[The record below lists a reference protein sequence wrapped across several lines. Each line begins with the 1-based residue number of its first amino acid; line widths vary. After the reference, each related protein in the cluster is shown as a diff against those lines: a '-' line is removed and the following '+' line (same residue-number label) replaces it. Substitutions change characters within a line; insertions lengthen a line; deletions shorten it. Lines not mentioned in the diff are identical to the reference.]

1 MPSDQIGRRLRL
13 LLNANPEG
21 TRSFGTHKLHLPCPA
36 LMFWLPK
43 LLKAATFSV
52 AVTRRARSLER
63 FLEEL
68 SISQPRDSRG
78 VQGGREEERRL
89 TQITP
94 LVPAQAAMP
103 SGRLPGL
110 LRNRWPAVPCWP
122 LWSVTESERKGDG
135 QSPSR
140 ESVQVQTCTELQSDK
155 VQLPLLRTFKMPE
168 GPSRPVSSCLGFP
181 DAKFPGKTLREPG
194 GCRRQ
199 PEKVSK
205 EGNTIVL

>member
-1 MPSDQIGRRLRL
+1 MAPLWRWQPQEAIMPSDQIGRRLRL

-36 LMFWLPK
+36 LTVWLPK

-68 SISQPRDSRG
+68 SISQLRDSRG
-78 VQGGREEERRL
+78 VQGGREEERRF
-89 TQITP
+89 TDAP

-103 SGRLPGL
+103 SGRLPGP

-135 QSPSR
+135 QTPSR
-140 ESVQVQTCTELQSDK
+140 GECSG
-155 VQLPLLRTFKMPE
+155 PNLR
-168 GPSRPVSSCLGFP
+168 
-181 DAKFPGKTLREPG
+181 
-194 GCRRQ
+194 
-199 PEKVSK
+199 
-205 EGNTIVL
+205 